1 MKKIITFISS
11 AGAEAVR
18 ILFETAPEKQTG
30 RRRPV
35 KRILERD
42 AILHQIEQSE
52 LLFFE
57 RHPAALPLYEAFSK
71 KLFERFPSTDKKVQ
85 KSQITFSNR
94 YLYVCVSFL
103 RVKKK
108 AELPEPYFVVTLGL
122 PYPLDSPRVAART
135 EPYPG
140 RWTTHP
146 VLSSESELDDELF
159 RWIGQTYD
167 FSAHK

>member
-94 YLYVCVSFL
+94 YLYVCVSFFAGKKEGGTSEILFCRHPWVALSARLPSGGRQNGALSREMDDPSGSLL
-103 RVKKK
+103 RVG
-108 AELPEPYFVVTLGL
+108 AGRRALPVDRAGL
-122 PYPLDSPRVAART
+122 
-135 EPYPG
+135 
-140 RWTTHP
+140 
-146 VLSSESELDDELF
+146 
-159 RWIGQTYD
+159 
-167 FSAHK
+167 